1 MLDADNGPLDV
12 EPEGKNATWDR
23 ILQEK
28 LFMGS
33 KRISMKLA
41 ISIEFF
47 DGGRPRRLGPDS
59 DQSVYFFEQ
68 LVLAFRNLTVKK

>member
-1 MLDADNGPLDV
+1 
-12 EPEGKNATWDR
+12 
-23 ILQEK
+23 
-28 LFMGS
+28 MGS